1 MILAFDTY
9 YFDNKAKTVSICF
22 DDWSDEE
29 NYKVDTEVI
38 ENSEEYQS
46 GEFYKRELPCILSLL
61 DKIKTQNVTTIIIDG
76 FVYLDDNQRL
86 GLGGHL
92 YLQLQGKIPII
103 GVAKTNFATLEKN
116 KRQLLRGSSMRPL
129 YITSIGIDLDYAT
142 ELIKNMKGNNRIPT
156 LLKTLDT
163 LTKEKDCG

>member
-1 MILAFDTY
+1 VLP
-9 YFDNKAKTVSICF
+9 NKFCNI
-22 DDWSDEE
+22 
-29 NYKVDTEVI
+29 
-38 ENSEEYQS
+38 
-46 GEFYKRELPCILSLL
+46 R
-61 DKIKTQNVTTIIIDG
+61 
-76 FVYLDDNQRL
+76 
-86 GLGGHL
+86 
-92 YLQLQGKIPII
+92 
-103 GVAKTNFATLEKN
+103 KN

>member
-29 NYKVDTEVI
+29 NYKVETEVI

-61 DKIKTQNVTTIIIDG
+61 NKIKTQNVTTIIIDG

-116 KRQLLRGSSMRPL
+116 KRQLLRGSSMKPL